1 MHRRAFHAA
10 SCLARRNVR
19 SRNEARK
26 AFHQTNSSSWQRS
39 TSQLLSR
46 KLTSTASAKK
56 SETKTPGDLFL
67 DNLGT
72 IFLSAIGCLILTLV
86 RSSQG
91 TSNKNELRK
100 QVESTAALDPFE
112 IDDLRVANSQFT
124 PSIFKIIHTKLK
136 DTYGWNSS
144 DKINYKDF
152 VSAVIQIM
160 RSMKGDAFTIE
171 LGHLIDRVMSSVAE
185 DKDAHWAVDEEGNIV
200 FGLLL
205 AALSLA
211 INGSTRER
219 VELLFDVLK
228 EDSSWVD
235 GGGEISST
243 SKGVKE
249 DDIIAMVGYLQKT
262 CQLTPDAQIIESSV
276 KYPVQEYKVASPF
289 EMVLM
294 GKELKKDVLSD
305 QSLGGDDVKGE
316 WSCDDFHHLLR
327 SRSVCAWGE
336 CYVKKKSL

>member
-1 MHRRAFHAA
+1 
-10 SCLARRNVR
+10 VR

-26 AFHQTNSSSWQRS
+26 IFHLTNLSSWQRS
-39 TSQLLSR
+39 SSQLLSR
-46 KLTSTASAKK
+46 KLTTTTSAKK
-56 SETKTPGDLFL
+56 SEKTAGDFFL

-72 IFLSAIGCLILTLV
+72 LFLSAIGCLILTLV

-100 QVESTAALDPFE
+100 QVESTSALDPFE

-124 PSIFKIIHTKLK
+124 PSIFKTIHQKLK

-160 RSMKGDAFTIE
+160 RTMKGDAFTIE
-171 LGHLIDRVMSSVAE
+171 LGHLTDRVVSSIAE
-185 DKDAHWAVDEEGNIV
+185 DKDAHWAVDEEGKMV

-205 AALSLA
+205 AVLSLA

-219 VELLFDVLK
+219 VELLFDILK

-243 SKGVKE
+243 SKCVKE
-249 DDIIAMVGYLQKT
+249 DAIITMVGYLQKS
-262 CQLTPDAQIIESSV
+262 CQLTPDAQIVESSA

-289 EMVLM
+289 EMVLI

-305 QSLGGDDVKGE
+305 LALGNNDEKGE